1 MVKDFQDI
9 QQLDSEEN
17 DHQLDRSEGP
27 RPRRHNLRRENPF
40 WEGTPPPQPFLQRFC
55 SRPRLSLLAL
65 GFNVLLL
72 VVICMIGSQS
82 EYDSGGSG
90 TQLQM
95 ELRALKE
102 TFNNF
107 SVTTLTEVRALNF
120 HGVNV
125 SDRVTFLEANLE
137 KQNED
142 LKSDHANLLL
152 HLKQFPVD
160 LRILECHITF
170 FQSNGRGTKCCPVN
184 WMEHD
189 GSCYWFS
196 RSGKT
201 WSEADKYCQ
210 LEDAHLVVINS
221 KEEQQ
226 FILQHASPFHT
237 WLGLTST
244 GGSWK
249 WVDGTDYENGYKNW
263 AYTQPDNWQG
273 REVGGSEDCVEIQ
286 SNGQWND
293 DLCLQMHRWVCE
305 TRKNHTTGSL

>member
-1 MVKDFQDI
+1 MAKEFQDI

-17 DHQLDRSEGP
+17 DHQLGRSEGP
-27 RPRRHNLRRENPF
+27 GPHRQNFRRENPF
-40 WEGTPPPQPFLQRFC
+40 WKGTPPPKPFLQHFC
-55 SRPRLSLLAL
+55 SRTRLSLLAL

-82 EYDSGGSG
+82 
-90 TQLQM
+90 TQLHM

-102 TFNNF
+102 TLNNF
-107 SVTTLTEVRALNF
+107 SATTLMEVRALSF

-125 SDRVTFLEANLE
+125 SDRVTFLEAKLE
-137 KQNED
+137 KENED

-152 HLKQFPVD
+152 HLKHYPLD

-170 FQSNGRGTKCCPVN
+170 LQSNGTKCCPVN
-184 WMEHD
+184 WMEHE

-201 WSEADKYCQ
+201 WPEADKYCQ

-221 KEEQQ
+221 REEQK
-226 FILQHASPFHT
+226 FILQHSRSFHT
-237 WLGLTST
+237 WIGLTNS

-249 WVDGTDYENGYKNW
+249 WADGTDYENGYKNW
-263 AYTQPDNWQG
+263 DYTQPDNWQG
-273 REVGGSEDCVEIQ
+273 HEVGGNEDCVEIL
-286 SNGQWND
+286 SDGHWND
-293 DLCLQMHRWVCE
+293 DLCQQMHRWVCE
-305 TRKNHTTGSL
+305 TKQNHTAGRL

>member
-1 MVKDFQDI
+1 MAKDFQDI

-17 DHQLDRSEGP
+17 DHQLGRSEGP
-27 RPRRHNLRRENPF
+27 GPHRQNFRRENPF
-40 WEGTPPPQPFLQRFC
+40 WKGTPPPKPFLQRFC

-82 EYDSGGSG
+82 

-102 TFNNF
+102 TLNNF
-107 SVTTLTEVRALNF
+107 SATTLMEVRALSF

-125 SDRVTFLEANLE
+125 SDRVTFLEAKLE
-137 KQNED
+137 KENED

-152 HLKQFPVD
+152 HLKHYPLD

-170 FQSNGRGTKCCPVN
+170 LQSNGTKCCPVN
-184 WMEHD
+184 WMEHE

-201 WSEADKYCQ
+201 WPEADKYCQ

-221 KEEQQ
+221 REEQG
-226 FILQHASPFHT
+226 SPT
-237 WLGLTST
+237 VAAPGSGRMVPTMRMATRT
-244 GGSWK
+244 GITLS
-249 WVDGTDYENGYKNW
+249 
-263 AYTQPDNWQG
+263 
-273 REVGGSEDCVEIQ
+273 R
-286 SNGQWND
+286 
-293 DLCLQMHRWVCE
+293 
-305 TRKNHTTGSL
+305 TTGRGTRWEEMKIASKSGRMATGMTICANRCTAGCVRPSRTTPLGASDRKS